1 MVAVHVAAL
10 NIDQAE
16 QLGLLHDSYPCATFW
31 SMRRNCSAVGVKSS
45 APLGSSLFSPPLLK
59 ACPVL
64 SIYVCRIA
72 LRIALRIV

>member
-45 APLGSSLFSPPLLK
+45 APLGSSLFFPSPLK
-59 ACPVL
+59 SLSCPVHF
-64 SIYVCRIA
+64 VCRIA